1 MQMIE
6 QYAYQVG
13 PVTVTHSF
21 GRLEK
26 ERMIEGRRNPFPG
39 PISAWDAAK
48 ADYDASPVRGKAFCT
63 LNRQEQVDIVR
74 KYVNR

>member
-21 GRLEK
+21 GHIK
-26 ERMIEGRRNPFPG
+26 PPKNFV
-39 PISAWDAAK
+39 SAWDAAR
-48 ADYDASPVRGKAFCT
+48 ADYDASPVRGKSFCT

>member
-1 MQMIE
+1 MIE

-13 PVTVTHSF
+13 PVTVTHTW
-21 GRLEK
+21 GH
-26 ERMIEGRRNPFPG
+26 INPTPNFV
-39 PISAWDAAK
+39 SAWDAAK

-63 LNRQEQVDIVR
+63 LNRQEQVEIVR